1 MRIAVDAMGGD
12 YAPNEIVA
20 GALKYLASGDS
31 EASIILVGDAERI
44 EACLSDLNAS
54 SAPVRVIHASQN
66 VEMNESPAVTL
77 RKKRDSSIAVATR
90 MAAKGEVDAIVSA
103 GNTGALAAAALMEWE
118 LLPGVDR
125 PAIATLIPGPFGAT
139 VLLDAGATVNC
150 KAHNLVQ
157 FAKMGACYAR
167 HVLKKTHPV
176 VGLLSVGE
184 EDEKGNKETREAHA
198 LLKNSP
204 LHFYGNVEGQ
214 DIFLGKVDVIVCDGF
229 VGNVALKVM
238 EGMASGIQTMV
249 SHPQSNKYGFAR
261 LFASFF
267 SQSPAQQIRRHFD
280 VRKFGGAP
288 LLGVNGTCIIA
299 HGNSHADALCAAI
312 FRAQEIVAH
321 DLNRYIAEALIQP
334 QEIERS

>member
-12 YAPNEIVA
+12 YAPHEIVA
-20 GALKYLASGDS
+20 GALRYIESGDS
-31 EASIILVGDAERI
+31 EAQLVLVGDAERI
-44 EACLSDLNAS
+44 EACLSDLNAEN
-54 SAPVRVIHASQN
+54 APIRVVHASQN
-66 VEMNESPAVTL
+66 VEMSESPAVTL
-77 RKKRDSSIAVATR
+77 RRKKDSSIAVSTR
-90 MAAKGEVDAIVSA
+90 LAAQGEVDAVVSA
-103 GNTGALAAAALMEWE
+103 GNTGALAAAASLEWK
-118 LLPGVDR
+118 LLPGVLR
-125 PAIATLIPGPFGAT
+125 PAIASLVPGPFGAT

-150 KAHNLVQ
+150 KADNLVQ

-176 VGLLSVGE
+176 IGLLSVGE
-184 EDEKGNKETREAHA
+184 EDEKGNRETREAHA

-238 EGMASGIQTMV
+238 EGMASGIRTMIA
-249 SHPQSNKYGFAR
+249 HPQSDKYGFLR
-261 LFASFF
+261 LFSRFF

-288 LLGVNGTCIIA
+288 LLGINGTCIIA
-299 HGNSHADALCAAI
+299 HGNSRADALCAAI
-312 FRAQEIVAH
+312 FRAQEIVSQ
-321 DLNRYIAEALIQP
+321 DLNRYIAEALGTP
-334 QEIERS
+334 QN